1 MKNVLILGA
10 GFGGLTAANILAR
23 YCNVT
28 LIDRNPA
35 YCMGLNK
42 LWVMIGKHNQQECE
56 KLYFLVKKKKI
67 NFVKTEIVNVDL
79 DRKLV
84 ETSERGFSYD
94 YLVIGMGAEL
104 IPQAIPGFD
113 NAYNLYTM
121 QGAQQINNALRRL
134 EKGRLAILV
143 CRTPF
148 KCPAA
153 PYEAAFLIEE
163 YLRKMKTRNNI
174 EISIYTPEPQPMP
187 VAGKL
192 VGEKVKQLLAQ
203 KGINYFP
210 NHKVVEIGKNLIKFE
225 GSEVN
230 CNLII
235 AVPPHSAPAA
245 IKHLCDDSG
254 FVPVDKKLHTKYE
267 TVFAIGDC
275 TAIKLAD
282 GKFLPKAGV
291 LAEEEAKVVAHNI
304 IVDINGEGEKIEFN
318 GKGYCFVE
326 TGDGKAAY
334 ADGDFFAEPS
344 ANVIMQD
351 PSEKFLLE
359 KIEFEKK
366 RLKEWF

>member
-10 GFGGLTAANILAR
+10 GFGGLTAANLLAKH
-23 YCNVT
+23 CNVT
-28 LIDRNPA
+28 LIDRNST
-35 YCMGLNK
+35 YCMSLNK
-42 LWVMIGKHNQQECE
+42 LWVMAGKRSPQEYE
-56 KLYFLVKKKKI
+56 KPYFLLKKKKI
-67 NFVKTEIVNVDL
+67 NFIKTEIAAIDL
-79 DRKLV
+79 ERKIV

-94 YLVIGMGAEL
+94 YLIIGMGAEPV
-104 IPQAIPGFD
+104 PQVIPGFD

-121 QGAQQINNALRRL
+121 QGAQQINNALRRI
-134 EKGRLAILV
+134 ERGKIAILI

-174 EISIYTPEPQPMP
+174 EISVYTPEPQPMP
-187 VAGKL
+187 VAGK
-192 VGEKVKQLLAQ
+192 VIGEKIKQLLSE
-203 KGINYFP
+203 KGISYLPNY
-210 NHKVVEIGKNLIKFE
+210 KIIEIGKNSLKFE
-225 GSEVN
+225 NGEN
-230 CNLII
+230 KDCDLII
-235 AVPPHSAPAA
+235 GIPPHSAPAA
-245 IKHLCDDSG
+245 IKHLCDENFIS
-254 FVPVDKKLHTKYE
+254 VDKKLQTKFNN
-267 TVFAIGDC
+267 VFAIGDC

-282 GKFLPKAGV
+282 GKLLPKAGV

-304 IVDINGEGEKIEFN
+304 IAEINGTEKISFN

-334 ADGDFFAEPS
+334 ADGDFFVEPS
-344 ANVIMQD
+344 ANVVMQE

-359 KIEFEKK
+359 KVEFEKK